1 MTHTYTF
8 GLVRSLKICNLC
20 FHMKTINNPIIQ
32 IYKNKISNC
41 EDCVILLRHHNIE
54 AVCELKWDVREEN
67 KKRLTM
73 FVIHFLTFRCCSI
86 LHTGPLTAEQVMILG
101 WAESSNISLIGAI
114 QETQG
119 GTWAAPSLFK
129 TIKLWLWRW
138 VWSII
143 SPWKRRRQKPP
154 TSSIKESK
162 LHVGLVWRVVAKLLV
177 ESHVFVWTLQCDFIT
192 V

>member
-1 MTHTYTF
+1 MK
-8 GLVRSLKICNLC
+8 SLKTCNLC
-20 FHMKTINNPIIQ
+20 FHMKTISNNPIIQ
-32 IYKNKISNC
+32 IYKNNISNC

-54 AVCELKWDVREEN
+54 AICEPKWDVRRKKK

-73 FVIHFLTFRCCSI
+73 FVIHFYTFTWCWI
-86 LHTGPLTAEQVMILG
+86 LHTGPFNCVGQIMILG

-114 QETQG
+114 QESQG

-129 TIKLWLWRW
+129 TIKLWLWRC

-143 SPWKRRRQKPP
+143 SPWKRRRQKLP

-177 ESHVFVWTLQCDFIT
+177 ESHVFVRTLQCDFIT